1 VPAAGDYDAFYYTEA
16 EIDAAAYLQA
26 ADLSGYVQTAT
37 DNTYGAATHQ
47 VFPQHNDPVTPTI
60 AFGDGDSGFYE
71 TSDNIIN
78 LSIAGVARFRIFD
91 NYIDSTVGRS
101 FAIRNAVG
109 TVAAP
114 TYAFR
119 LDTDTGVTS
128 ITADELSLVA
138 GGVEGAN
145 IQAAAT
151 TFPGTV
157 SATGAVTG
165 SNLNVTNWD
174 TAYGWGDHSG
184 LYSLAAHVHE
194 GTEIDATAVTDGWVL
209 TADGAGNAAWEA
221 AAGGGLSNIVE
232 DVSPQLGA
240 DLQSNTFDIDMADN
254 DFVTFGTSRDVAM
267 GWDGTDLEV
276 TGTANWTMNL
286 RDGCNLTVYG
296 SSDTNYIRIDNNNTD
311 GYIYT
316 NSGDIALLRSG
327 VSALTTQAHTDT
339 GHTSSAQVGK
349 HDLTFEDVGFN
360 ALPIFNDDVSDTLE
374 ASHSGHIN
382 IKELTTARTLTLCAS
397 GDLDFPV
404 EHVTHVAN
412 VATNDY
418 TITEGATTTLYL
430 VDPGTGLTDTTGGCT
445 IGPGGFATIWRR
457 SATVYWIWGS
467 EITA

>member
-1 VPAAGDYDAFYYTEA
+1 MAKRRYALINRAVTASGAVTSFNARTGAVVPAAGDYDAFYYTET
-16 EIDAAAYLQA
+16 EIDNTFANYTLTSGLNIANWDTAYGWGDHASGGYLTSETSHADVVVDGDFASNGILKRTAAGVY
-26 ADLSGYVQTAT
+26 GIVT
-37 DNTYGAATHQ
+37 DN
-47 VFPQHNDPVTPTI
+47 
-60 AFGDGDSGFYE
+60 
-71 TSDNIIN
+71 
-78 LSIAGVARFRIFD
+78 
-91 NYIDSTVGRS
+91 
-101 FAIRNAVG
+101 
-109 TVAAP
+109 
-114 TYAFR
+114 
-119 LDTDTGVTS
+119 
-128 ITADELSLVA
+128 
-138 GGVEGAN
+138 
-145 IQAAAT
+145 
-151 TFPGTV
+151 
-157 SATGAVTG
+157 SA
-165 SNLNVTNWD
+165 NWD

-276 TGTANWTMNL
+276 TGTADWTMNL

-397 GDLDFPV
+397 TDLDFPV